1 MGQKCSDAPRAS
13 HATTMLS
20 VGLGCLLALFLILVH
35 RSGAGVLAFGADGWH
50 PFVTGAFAG
59 MALAAIAAALL
70 CAKDPYRPPD
80 DGSPVRLACPVA
92 ACLLLAMGWAASCA
106 TGLQPEGSFSIASM
120 AWDLPAMAV
129 GCGAGLLVLPFG
141 TPFAALNRQAA
152 LSCLGCGLL
161 VAAALDCLSL
171 AFTPAAL
178 PILGAACTLA
188 AAAAPPAA
196 QAIRSV
202 RAADDGHADPR
213 PSSAAAAPNLSTAP
227 SATKRLAAL
236 AADTWRPVVGA
247 FICLFIFGFTWN
259 VGLLGVQLNAPGIIV
274 FEKVAGLALAGD
286 TWRPV
291 VGAFICLFIF
301 GFTWNV
307 GLLGVQLNA
316 PGIIV
321 FEKVAGLAL
330 AGATLLVL
338 SRLHGNRD
346 PLVLL
351 LNVVLPLLVVTFIVR
366 PYLIS
371 LDLGSIG
378 LNALGVARE
387 TGFVLFLASAW
398 IALAQSARQRDV
410 SATFAAAVLVAGC
423 GVAGLLGLYGPQFL
437 GGFLASA
444 WIALAQ
450 SARQRDVSATFA
462 AAVLVAGCG
471 VAGLLGLYGPQ
482 FLGGLLNYMG
492 AILFTL
498 YLVRDVSATFAA
510 AVLVA
515 GCGVAGLLGL
525 YGPQFLGGLL
535 NYMGAILFT
544 LYLVIVV
551 VVSTASQHAGGPTPA
566 ASDAPIPDLGRMVEE
581 RCEQVAREHNLTPRE
596 GEIVLYLGRGHSY
609 AYIANALT
617 VSENTVRTHV
627 ERCEQVAREHNLTP
641 REGEI
646 VLYLGRG
653 HSYAYIANALTVSEN
668 TVRTHVR
675 NIYRK
680 LGVTSREELLA
691 VVHGEDG
698 GRE

>member
-1 MGQKCSDAPRAS
+1 MGQTCSDAPRAS
-13 HATTMLS
+13 RATTMLG
-20 VGLGCLLALFLILVH
+20 VGIGCLLALFLILVH

-70 CAKDPYRPPD
+70 YAKDPYRPPD
-80 DGSPVRLACPVA
+80 DSAPVRLACPVA

-106 TGLQPEGSFSIASM
+106 AGLQPGKSFSIAAM
-120 AWDLPAMAV
+120 AWSLPAVAV

-141 TPFAALNRQAA
+141 APFAALNRQAA
-152 LSCLGCGLL
+152 LNCMGCGLL

-171 AFTPAAL
+171 ALAPTAL
-178 PILGAACTLA
+178 PILGAACALA
-188 AAAAPPAA
+188 AAAAPPVA
-196 QAIRSV
+196 QAIRTL
-202 RAADDGHADPR
+202 RTADDGHAGPR
-213 PSSAAAAPNLSTAP
+213 PSSAAATPDLSTVP

-259 VGLLGVQLNAPGIIV
+259 IGVLGVQLNAPGIIV
-274 FEKVAGLALAGD
+274 FEK
-286 TWRPV
+286 
-291 VGAFICLFIF
+291 
-301 GFTWNV
+301 
-307 GLLGVQLNA
+307 
-316 PGIIV
+316 IV
-321 FEKVAGLAL
+321 GLAL

-338 SRLHGNRD
+338 SHLRGNRD
-346 PLVLL
+346 PLTLL

-378 LNALGVARE
+378 LNVLGVARE

-398 IALAQSARQRDV
+398 IALVQSARQRDV
-410 SATFAAAVLVAGC
+410 SATFAV
-423 GVAGLLGLYGPQFL
+423 
-437 GGFLASA
+437 
-444 WIALAQ
+444 
-450 SARQRDVSATFA
+450 
-462 AAVLVAGCG
+462 
-471 VAGLLGLYGPQ
+471 
-482 FLGGLLNYMG
+482 
-492 AILFTL
+492 
-498 YLVRDVSATFAA
+498 

-551 VVSTASQHAGGPTPA
+551 VASTASQHAGGPASAPPSPNDPA
-566 ASDAPIPDLGRMVEE
+566 PDLGRLVEE
-581 RCEQVAREHNLTPRE
+581 RCGQVAREHGLTPRE
-596 GEIVLYLGRGHSY
+596 GEIVLY
-609 AYIANALT
+609 
-617 VSENTVRTHV
+617 
-627 ERCEQVAREHNLTP
+627 Q
-641 REGEI
+641 
-646 VLYLGRG
+646 GRG

-698 GRE
+698 SRE

>member
-1 MGQKCSDAPRAS
+1 
-13 HATTMLS
+13 
-20 VGLGCLLALFLILVH
+20 
-35 RSGAGVLAFGADGWH
+35 
-50 PFVTGAFAG
+50 
-59 MALAAIAAALL
+59 
-70 CAKDPYRPPD
+70 
-80 DGSPVRLACPVA
+80 
-92 ACLLLAMGWAASCA
+92 
-106 TGLQPEGSFSIASM
+106 
-120 AWDLPAMAV
+120 MAV

-274 FEKVAGLALAGD
+274 FEKVAGLALAG
-286 TWRPV
+286 
-291 VGAFICLFIF
+291 
-301 GFTWNV
+301 
-307 GLLGVQLNA
+307 
-316 PGIIV
+316 
-321 FEKVAGLAL
+321 
-330 AGATLLVL
+330 ATLLVL

-398 IALAQSARQRDV
+398 IALAQSARQ
-410 SATFAAAVLVAGC
+410 
-423 GVAGLLGLYGPQFL
+423 
-437 GGFLASA
+437 
-444 WIALAQ
+444 
-450 SARQRDVSATFA
+450 
-462 AAVLVAGCG
+462 
-471 VAGLLGLYGPQ
+471 
-482 FLGGLLNYMG
+482 
-492 AILFTL
+492 
-498 YLVRDVSATFAA
+498 RDVSATFAA

-627 ERCEQVAREHNLTP
+627 
-641 REGEI
+641 
-646 VLYLGRG
+646 
-653 HSYAYIANALTVSEN
+653 
-668 TVRTHVR
+668 R